1 MPEKHERRFSVR
13 DVLKV
18 YAVPLERHWFAAAC
32 TVGGM
37 IAVTVL
43 QVIAPLYYKQLLDL
57 LAAQSG
63 ARIAGPLITILFI
76 LLGLNLAGWTFRRI
90 GQFGV
95 VILESKA
102 MNELAQ
108 SAFASLLEH
117 SYGFFTNSFT
127 GSLVRRVSR
136 LARSFEDVGDRFLFN
151 VLPLVVSLVGIIFVL
166 FLRSP
171 WLGGIFLAWVVI
183 LMTVQVLLARYKL
196 RYSILAAEKDSEA
209 TGALSD
215 ALSNDTT
222 VKLFT
227 GTAFER
233 DRFNAI
239 SDEQERMRY
248 KGWRFDEYVNMTQ
261 GFLGLSI
268 EFILMYAAVLLWRD
282 GVLTVGDFVLIQ
294 AYILT
299 ALEQLWNFGNNIRRI
314 YEAFADATEM
324 VDIMN
329 LPREITDAPGAAQLA
344 PRDGTIEFKD
354 VVFAFS
360 DGKPVLSDFNLA
372 ITGHEKVALVGPSGA
387 GKTTIT
393 KLILR
398 FYDVTGGAIEIDG
411 QNISKVTQD
420 SLRGAIAFVPQE
432 PILFH
437 RTLMENIRYGRRDAT
452 DAEVV
457 EAAKQAHCYEF
468 IMRTKDGFDTYV
480 GERGIK
486 LSGGE
491 RQRIAIARAILKNAP
506 ILILDEATSSL
517 DSESEALIQDALARL
532 MEGKTVIAIAHRL
545 STVMKMDRIIV
556 IENGAVAMSGTHD
569 ELVTHDGGLYQKLW
583 EIQAGGFLADDT
595 EKEGAEGEA

>member
-1 MPEKHERRFSVR
+1 
-13 DVLKV
+13 
-18 YAVPLERHWFAAAC
+18 
-32 TVGGM
+32 
-37 IAVTVL
+37 
-43 QVIAPLYYKQLLDL
+43 
-57 LAAQSG
+57 
-63 ARIAGPLITILFI
+63 
-76 LLGLNLAGWTFRRI
+76 
-90 GQFGV
+90 
-95 VILESKA
+95 
-102 MNELAQ
+102 
-108 SAFASLLEH
+108 
-117 SYGFFTNSFT
+117 
-127 GSLVRRVSR
+127 
-136 LARSFEDVGDRFLFN
+136 
-151 VLPLVVSLVGIIFVL
+151 
-166 FLRSP
+166 
-171 WLGGIFLAWVVI
+171 
-183 LMTVQVLLARYKL
+183 
-196 RYSILAAEKDSEA
+196 
-209 TGALSD
+209 
-215 ALSNDTT
+215 
-222 VKLFT
+222 
-227 GTAFER
+227 
-233 DRFNAI
+233 
-239 SDEQERMRY
+239 
-248 KGWRFDEYVNMTQ
+248 
-261 GFLGLSI
+261 
-268 EFILMYAAVLLWRD
+268 
-282 GVLTVGDFVLIQ
+282 
-294 AYILT
+294 
-299 ALEQLWNFGNNIRRI
+299 
-314 YEAFADATEM
+314 M